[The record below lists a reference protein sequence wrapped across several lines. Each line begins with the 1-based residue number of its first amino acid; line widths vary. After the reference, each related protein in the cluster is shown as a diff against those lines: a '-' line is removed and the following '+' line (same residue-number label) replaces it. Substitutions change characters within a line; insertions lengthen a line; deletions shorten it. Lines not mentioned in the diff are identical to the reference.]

1 MAPRKRPRTADH
13 DPPPPTRKSPR
24 VRTSTRQATLPP
36 PSQAKSSRVRTSTQQ
51 AALPPLSRAKSSG
64 VRTSTRQAMSSRPT
78 RSTSARGKSSI
89 IPTPTETPTETR
101 SITTSEH
108 HGDGPQDAS
117 DAGNSHGSSNT
128 LNGRELAREALKI
141 VNNAESAELMILELM
156 DKYSFSFT
164 RLKELLRGKL
174 SQSRLFYHTKSPLRF
189 ND

>member
-1 MAPRKRPRTADH
+1 MAGPKRPRSADH
-13 DPPPPTRKSPR
+13 DPPPPLRR
-24 VRTSTRQATLPP
+24 
-36 PSQAKSSRVRTSTQQ
+36 SSRVRTSTQQ
-51 AALPPLSRAKSSG
+51 TTLPPPSKAKSSAAKKA
-64 VRTSTRQAMSSRPT
+64 TSSRPT
-78 RSTSARGKSSI
+78 QSTSARGKSSI

-101 SITTSEH
+101 SITASEH

-128 LNGRELAREALKI
+128 LSGRELAREALKI

-174 SQSRLFYHTKSPLRF
+174 SQSRLFCHTKSPLRF